1 MHGYV
6 LVYSIG
12 ARASFD
18 KLKLINEKLLNML
31 GSKPPRV
38 LVGSMSDLEKSR
50 QVVLPCMHALAV
62 SWTRTSRAAI
72 GRLCHM
78 PD

>member
-50 QVVLPCMHALAV
+50 QVVIPFVPAYLAGCLLD
-62 SWTRTSRAAI
+62 SR
-72 GRLCHM
+72 
-78 PD
+78 

>member
-1 MHGYV
+1 M

-12 ARASFD
+12 SRTSFD

-38 LVGSMSDLEKSR
+38 LVGSMSDLEKGR
-50 QVVLPCMHALAV
+50 QVLNLRCSL
-62 SWTRTSRAAI
+62 
-72 GRLCHM
+72 RLLLLLLVVWLSY
-78 PD
+78 

>member
-12 ARASFD
+12 SRTSFD

-38 LVGSMSDLEKSR
+38 LVGSMSDLEKGRHVQQLAYVSK
-50 QVVLPCMHALAV
+50 LALVCSGCVRWSHTLA
-62 SWTRTSRAAI
+62 
-72 GRLCHM
+72 C
-78 PD
+78 